1 MDRQAI
7 EPVKKRN
14 SINHQNSARLTRWLD
29 SLAQFNISDINNSE
43 RTASNVQQRQK
54 TDTTKEM

>member
-29 SLAQFNISDINNSE
+29 SLAQFNISEHAELKAKYGSLFDS
-43 RTASNVQQRQK
+43 
-54 TDTTKEM
+54 